1 MIKTNLIYRSLNP
14 LYFSIENVF
23 RLIRKELS
31 GKINFEETFA
41 PSDKIGFAGLIKN
54 ILFFRKQSADLYHIT
69 GDIHYAA
76 LAFPAGKVILTIH
89 DCIFLQHPS
98 RFKRLILKKLWL
110 DWPVHHSAVVTTISE
125 ASKKEII
132 SSSGCSPDKIL
143 VIPDPLDESFT
154 FSTKPFNADK
164 PVILQVGTWPNKN
177 LERVIEALKGIACH
191 LMIVGKLSEEQQQLL
206 KDSDIEFTNGFKLPQ
221 HDLLEWYR
229 RSDIVMFA
237 TLFEGFGL
245 PILEA
250 QATGRPVIT
259 SNISPMKD
267 VAGDGACLVDPF
279 SVDSIRN
286 AVIKICA
293 DDACREKII
302 FSGKE
307 NIKKYKVSAIA
318 DKYLHL
324 YQKMHAMQTAIN

>member
-1 MIKTNLIYRSLNP
+1 MINVNLIYRFKNP
-14 LYFSIENVF
+14 VYFSIENVF
-23 RLIRKELS
+23 RLIRNELA
-31 GKINFEETFA
+31 GKVKFDETYA
-41 PSDKIGFAGLIKN
+41 PSDKMGLASLFKN
-54 ILFFRKQSADLYHIT
+54 ILLFRKQSADLYHIT

-98 RFKRLILKKLWL
+98 RIKRLILKKLWL
-110 DWPVHHSAVVTTISE
+110 DWPVHHSAIVTTISE

-132 SSSGCSPDKIL
+132 NSSGCSPDKIL
-143 VIPDPLDESFT
+143 VIPDPLDESFS
-154 FSTKPFNADK
+154 FSPKPFNTDK

-177 LERVIEALKGIACH
+177 LERVIKALKGIPCH
-191 LMIVGKLSEEQQQLL
+191 LMIVGKLLEEQQQLL
-206 KDSDIEFTNGFKLPQ
+206 KASDIEFTNGFKLPQ
-221 HDLLEWYR
+221 QDLLEWYR
-229 RSDIVMFA
+229 KSDIVMFA

-259 SNISPMKD
+259 SNISPMKE
-267 VAGDGACLVDPF
+267 VAGEGACLVDPF

-293 DDACREKII
+293 DDIVREKII

-307 NIKKYKVSAIA
+307 NIKKYKVSSIA
-318 DKYLHL
+318 DKYLQL
-324 YQKMHAMQTAIN
+324 YQKTHAMKTATN